1 MKAKEDNPF
10 AADASNPFGSS
21 ADIVASNDNLDNPF
35 ADLENPFGDSVDN
48 VAANSTGD
56 VVGDDNPFAMFN
68 PVEPQKKAKKQ
79 DDFMGDR
86 DPFADM

>member
-1 MKAKEDNPF
+1 MKEDNPF
-10 AADASNPFGSS
+10 DTSNPFGSS
-21 ADIVASNDNLDNPF
+21 AEVASTDNLDNPF
-35 ADLENPFGDSVDN
+35 ADLANPFGDSVDN

-68 PVEPQKKAKKQ
+68 PVATKESVKKQ